1 MAYPLVGF
9 HFKVLFGDG
18 KVIEEISFSKVNGID
33 FELIT
38 EESKSV
44 VGSENIIKPKGYKY
58 NDLVLSRG
66 TTSKKSFL
74 FKWLDLQA
82 SQGKIL
88 TLTLTVNLLNEKSEP
103 VLSWT
108 FFDSFPV
115 KYSTA
120 ELDASS
126 NLVLI
131 ESITLKYSSVKF
143 TQIDYTPASSTRTV
157 KKRNPG
163 PIQIAYEKREKKLSE
178 VKKKYEKKDKKT
190 ALVVKKNVKKDK
202 KTVEVVKKNVKKDK
216 KIVEVVKKNVKKD
229 RKYGPVIIKEEK
241 KVKSSKPVEIKSET
255 KTIKRKQTDPT
266 PLTISPKGDKSS
278 RESRR
283 SSLKKPPK

>member
-18 KVIEEISFSKVNGID
+18 KVIEEISFSKVSGID
-33 FELIT
+33 FELLT

-66 TTSKKSFL
+66 STSKKSFL

-82 SQGKIL
+82 SRGKIL
-88 TLTLTVNLLNEKSEP
+88 TLTIIVNLLNEKSEP

-108 FFDSFPV
+108 FFDSFPI

-143 TQIDYTPASSTRTV
+143 TQIDYTPASSGRTV

-163 PIQIAYEKREKKLSE
+163 PTQITYKKKEKKLTE
-178 VKKKYEKKDKKT
+178 VKKKYEKKEKKKVP
-190 ALVVKKNVKKDK
+190 VVKKN
-202 KTVEVVKKNVKKDK
+202 
-216 KIVEVVKKNVKKD
+216 IKKD
-229 RKYGPVIIKEEK
+229 RKFDPVIIKEEK
-241 KVKSSKPVEIKSET
+241 KVKSSKPVKIKSET
-255 KTIKRKQTDPT
+255 KIIKRQPTDPT

>member
-157 KKRNPG
+157 RKETLVLYKLPMRKGKRNLM
-163 PIQIAYEKREKKLSE
+163 R
-178 VKKKYEKKDKKT
+178 
-190 ALVVKKNVKKDK
+190 
-202 KTVEVVKKNVKKDK
+202 
-216 KIVEVVKKNVKKD
+216 
-229 RKYGPVIIKEEK
+229 
-241 KVKSSKPVEIKSET
+241 
-255 KTIKRKQTDPT
+255 
-266 PLTISPKGDKSS
+266 
-278 RESRR
+278 
-283 SSLKKPPK
+283 